1 MPSVLYPPPRAL
13 TIGEVLDSAFAIF
26 KATLIKCLPYGLLAM
41 VAGQLQSIYDVA
53 TGRPLGSHD
62 TGWWLSFGLGTL
74 AMIALWSGVIV
85 RQKAVLDQ
93 RQTGIGSDLAAA
105 MRALPSM
112 VVVFLFA
119 LVAGAIGLV
128 LLVIPGLCVLL
139 AIPLA
144 GMAVLLEGKGPTE
157 ALGHS
162 WRLIS
167 HNALRVFTIFSVGVS
182 MVLVFDMLMFMLVAV
197 LLQFAGTGDLTV
209 VTSYLPVVVIALGAI
224 TAPFLCALGLAT
236 YGDLQVRHAV
246 RLAAREAAV
255 RTPEARDSEASPPP
269 GERVG

>member
-1 MPSVLYPPPRAL
+1 MPSVLYPPPRPL

-26 KATLIKCLPYGLLAM
+26 KGTLIKCLPYGLLAM

-62 TGWWLSFGLGTL
+62 AGWWWSFGLGTL
-74 AMIALWSGVIV
+74 AMIALWSAVV
-85 RQKAVLDQ
+85 LRQKAVLDQ
-93 RQTGIGSDLAAA
+93 RPTAIGSDLIAGL
-105 MRALPSM
+105 RALPSM
-112 VVVFLFA
+112 VAVLLFG

-128 LLVIPGLCVLL
+128 LLVIPGLSVLL

-144 GMAVLLEGKGPTE
+144 GLAVLLGGQGPTQ
-157 ALGHS
+157 ALGQS

-167 HNALRVFTIFSVGVS
+167 NNALRVFTIFSVGVS

-236 YGDLQVRHAV
+236 YGDLQARYATRV
-246 RLAAREAAV
+246 AAPAAQGAQSA
-255 RTPEARDSEASPPP
+255 PAP
-269 GERVG
+269 GERVS

>member
-74 AMIALWSGVIV
+74 AMIVLWSGVIV

-93 RQTGIGSDLAAA
+93 RQTAIGGDLAAA

-119 LVAGAIGLV
+119 LAAGAIGLV
-128 LLVIPGLCVLL
+128 LLVVPGLCVLL

-255 RTPEARDSEASPPP
+255 RAPEASDSEAPPP
-269 GERVG
+269 AERVG